1 MSENETETKETKRQ
15 KKLSKEIEGS
25 QVKITVL
32 GGNLGEMAFDFNN
45 LPEEIRTNLGPF
57 GLGHKLGDA
66 AAGKEGL
73 EAEEAINKVWEG
85 LMGGDWTVRAPTGPR
100 VSIKSLA
107 DKVTNLDP
115 DSQEAAKALLSSLGV
130 KIPGFND

>member
-1 MSENETETKETKRQ
+1 MSEQETKRQ

-85 LMGGDWTVRAPTGPR
+85 LMGGDWTVRAPAGPR

-107 DKVTNLDP
+107 DKVSNLDP
-115 DSQEAAKALLSSLGV
+115 TSQEAAKALLSSLGV